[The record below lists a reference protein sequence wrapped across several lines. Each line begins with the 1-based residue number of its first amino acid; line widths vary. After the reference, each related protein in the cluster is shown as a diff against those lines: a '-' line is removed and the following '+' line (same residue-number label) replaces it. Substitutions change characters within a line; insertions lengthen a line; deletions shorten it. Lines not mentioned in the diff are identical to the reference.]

1 MSSEVQSLILPPT
14 EVNGVEINSFYYDRS
29 DTVINSALV
38 TNSYGRT
45 SVSLSNN
52 TFGSSSQVVLPKSD
66 IINHLVLEL
75 ELLPF
80 SGTTDAK
87 VGLVQA
93 WGAHAIASV
102 NYLFGGSNQEVEI
115 SGSSQLINQI
125 VMAENREKAD
135 RIMNLMGVAKV
146 SGVSF
151 AGKLDNLRQY
161 PQKAFIYL
169 YTPFSSLRGS
179 NTMCNKGL
187 DTTLMSNSVHITIR
201 FNRADHFI
209 VYDSA
214 DPLVGQIPNS
224 FSKAILHWRGSKFHN
239 QANSIADNL
248 RASPGGKYV
257 IPFKYVRD
265 MPSKTITGVSAQSAT
280 NLLSTV
286 KTVELQGIEN
296 SGLLAIAFF
305 VRQSTDSR
313 KTTEN
318 DANNA
323 YNISPNRFAE
333 LRDIELL
340 FNGQVV
346 VKYSGDSHKLMNC
359 IEKMGSSGFTYNCI
373 TSVVGVAP
381 VKTLTLAEDVVERF
395 PVVLDLSQYNYAGCN
410 DNVMSNVNR
419 YVNSSLQLRFSIV
432 VEQYPAVTTARQ
444 YDFEGV
450 YVYNASLGFDS
461 SGTSQVALM

>member
-45 SVSLSNN
+45 SVSLSNS

-80 SGTTDAK
+80 TGTTDFK

-93 WGAHAIASV
+93 WGAHSIASV

-135 RIMNLMGVAKV
+135 RIMNLMGVARV
-146 SGVSF
+146 SGSTGADYV
-151 AGKLDNLRQY
+151 GLDNLRQY

-214 DPLVGQIPNS
+214 DPLVGQIPNG

-265 MPSKTITGVSAQSAT
+265 MPSKTITNVSAQSAT

-286 KTVELQGIEN
+286 RTVELQGIEN

-313 KTTEN
+313 KITEN

-333 LRDIELL
+333 LRDVELL

-359 IEKMGSSGFTYNCI
+359 IEKMGSSGFTYRDV
-373 TSVVGVAP
+373 TSAVGVNP
-381 VKTLTLAEDVVERF
+381 NKTISNIVERF

-432 VEQYPAVTTARQ
+432 VETYPTEITNRQ
-444 YDFEGV
+444 YDFEGI